1 MWLEFRSGA
10 DAGKR
15 VQVQGGRFTVGRE
28 GAVNLVV
35 RDPKV
40 SRNHAYFQDL
50 GNGTVALYDMGSS
63 NGTFVNGQRI
73 TERGV
78 TLSGTEQIQ
87 FGDTVM
93 QASMNGGPAAGAPPA
108 TAAAPPTPAY
118 NAPTAPQPPV
128 PQAQSQ
134 QPAQPA
140 APTPSPIAA
149 APPARTQSAI
159 QRIIIQRQ
167 LTRATR
173 IGIIAIILLL
183 VAIAVGAFA
192 VLSGG
197 GDDGEPT
204 TAEVVE
210 DVTPLTT
217 FIASE
222 SAAGRSRG
230 TGWIYDAQN
239 GYVVT
244 NAHVVAGAGN
254 QYRVGVTLEG
264 GKQELRPAQLVGCRL
279 SEDEA
284 VLKVEN
290 AAGLRQFKIADQSAL
305 KRGEDVVAVGYPEI
319 GAGFETVELVGT
331 TGVVSVPKT
340 TFPSIPVDEGISVGP
355 YQNVVQTDAAIN
367 PGNSGG
373 PLVNHKDELVGM
385 NSAGR
390 QQNEAGT
397 ALQGQNYAIGTD
409 RIKEIVPELISSRS
423 NDCG

>member
-10 DAGKR
+10 DSGKR
-15 VQVQGGRFTVGRE
+15 VQVQGNRFTVGRE

-50 GNGTVALYDMGSS
+50 GNGSIALYDLGSS

-73 TERGV
+73 TQTGV
-78 TLSGTEQIQ
+78 TLAGNEQIQ
-87 FGDTVM
+87 FGDTVL
-93 QASMNGGPAAGAPPA
+93 QASANGAA
-108 TAAAPPTPAY
+108 AAAPVA
-118 NAPTAPQPPV
+118 QPPV
-128 PQAQSQ
+128 Q
-134 QPAQPA
+134 QPA
-140 APTPSPIAA
+140 TPSPTSSAPIAG

-173 IGIIAIILLL
+173 IGIAAILLL
-183 VAIAVGAFA
+183 LIAITVGAIAI
-192 VLSGG
+192 LSGG
-197 GDDGEPT
+197 GDGNKEPT
-204 TAEVVE
+204 TAEVV
-210 DVTPLTT
+210 DGVTPLTT
-217 FIASE
+217 FISSQNAI
-222 SAAGRSRG
+222 GRSRG
-230 TGWIYDAQN
+230 TGWIYDAGN

-254 QYRVGVTLEG
+254 QYQVGVTDEN
-264 GKQELRPAQLVGCRL
+264 GKQGLRPAKLVGCRL
-279 SEDEA
+279 SEDQA
-284 VLKVEN
+284 VLQIGN
-290 AAGLRQFKIADQSAL
+290 TQGLSQFKIADQSKL
-305 KRGEDVVAVGYPEI
+305 KRGEDVVAIGYPEI
-319 GAGFETVELVGT
+319 GAGFDTVELVGT

-340 TFPSIPVDEGISVGP
+340 TFPSIPVEEGITVGP

-373 PLVNHKDELVGM
+373 PLVDHEKQLVGM

-390 QQNEAGT
+390 QQNDSGT

-409 RIKEIVPELISSRS
+409 RIKQIVPQLIQTHS

>member
-10 DAGKR
+10 DTGKR
-15 VQVQGGRFTVGRE
+15 VQVQGARFTVGRE

-50 GNGTVALYDMGSS
+50 GNGSVALYDLGSS
-63 NGTFVNGQRI
+63 NGTFVNGQRV
-73 TERGV
+73 TQQGV
-78 TLSGTEQIQ
+78 TLSGNEQIQ
-87 FGDTVM
+87 FGDTVI
-93 QASMNGGPAAGAPPA
+93 QAASNGAQA
-108 TAAAPPTPAY
+108 
-118 NAPTAPQPPV
+118 APQPP
-128 PQAQSQ
+128 AQ
-134 QPAQPA
+134 QPYVQQPPVQQPA
-140 APTPSPIAA
+140 APSPVTPSPVAG

-173 IGIIAIILLL
+173 IGIAAIILLL
-183 VAIAVGAFA
+183 IAIAVGAFA
-192 VLSGG
+192 ILGGSDDNGG
-197 GDDGEPT
+197 GPPT

-210 DVTPLTT
+210 NVTPLTT
-217 FIASE
+217 FIAAE
-222 SAAGRSRG
+222 DAVGRSRG
-230 TGWIYDAQN
+230 TGWIYDAAN

-244 NAHVVAGAGN
+244 NAHVVAGAGR
-254 QYRVGVTLEG
+254 QYRVGVNLAD
-264 GKQELRPAQLVGCRL
+264 GKTELRPAQLVGCRL
-279 SEDEA
+279 SEDQA
-284 VLKVEN
+284 VLQIQN
-290 AAGLRQFKIADQSAL
+290 TAGLKQFKIADQSSL

-319 GAGFETVELVGT
+319 GAGFDTVELVGT

-340 TFPSIPVDEGISVGP
+340 TFPEIPIEEGTVVGP

-373 PLVNHKDELVGM
+373 PLVDHQNQLVGM

-390 QQNEAGT
+390 QQNESGT

-409 RIKEIVPELISSRS
+409 RIKQIVPELIQSKS

>member
-15 VQVQGGRFTVGRE
+15 VQVQGARFTVGRE
-28 GAVNLVV
+28 GAVNLVI

-40 SRNHAYFQDL
+40 SRNHAYDQ
-50 GNGTVALYDMGSS
+50 GSS
-63 NGTFVNGQRI
+63 NGTFVNGQPV
-73 TERGV
+73 TQQGV
-78 TLSGTEQIQ
+78 TLSGNEQIQ
-87 FGDTVM
+87 FGDTVI
-93 QASMNGGPAAGAPPA
+93 QASQNGAAA
-108 TAAAPPTPAY
+108 TAAVPAAPAPTGMPY

-128 PQAQSQ
+128 Q
-134 QPAQPA
+134 QPPVQQPA
-140 APTPSPIAA
+140 APSPVTPSPVAG

-173 IGIIAIILLL
+173 IGIAAIILLL

-192 VLSGG
+192 ILSGG
-197 GDDGEPT
+197 GDDAQTT
-204 TAEVVE
+204 TADVVE

-222 SAAGRSRG
+222 SAVGRSRG

-264 GKQELRPAQLVGCRL
+264 GNQELRPAQLVGCRL
-279 SEDEA
+279 SEDQA

-319 GAGFETVELVGT
+319 GAGFEAVELVGT

-340 TFPSIPVDEGISVGP
+340 TFPPIPVEEGITVGP

-390 QQNEAGT
+390 QQNESGT

-409 RIKEIVPELISSRS
+409 RIKGIVPQLISSRS

>member
-10 DAGKR
+10 DTGKR
-15 VQVQGGRFTVGRE
+15 VQVQGSRFTVGRE

-50 GNGTVALYDMGSS
+50 GNGSVALYDMGSS
-63 NGTFVNGQRI
+63 NGTFVNGQRV
-73 TERGV
+73 TQQGV
-78 TLSGTEQIQ
+78 TLSGNEQIQ
-87 FGDTVM
+87 FGDTVI
-93 QASMNGGPAAGAPPA
+93 QASPNGAPA
-108 TAAAPPTPAY
+108 TAAVPAAAVTAPPPTGAPY
-118 NAPTAPQPPV
+118 NAPTAQQPPV
-128 PQAQSQ
+128 Q
-134 QPAQPA
+134 QPA
-140 APTPSPIAA
+140 APSPVTPSPVAG

-173 IGIIAIILLL
+173 IGIGAIILL
-183 VAIAVGAFA
+183 VIAIGVGAFA
-192 VLSGG
+192 ILSG
-197 GDDGEPT
+197 GDDGSDVPS

-210 DVTPLTT
+210 NVTPLTT
-217 FIASE
+217 FIA
-222 SAAGRSRG
+222 AQDAVGRSRG

-244 NAHVVAGAGN
+244 NAHVVAGQGR
-254 QYRVGVTLEG
+254 QYAVGINGTD
-264 GKQELRPAQLVGCRL
+264 GKQGLRPAQLVGCAL
-279 SEDEA
+279 SEDLA
-284 VLKVEN
+284 VLQVQDKS
-290 AAGLRQFKIADQSAL
+290 GLRQFKIADQSQL
-305 KRGEDVVAVGYPEI
+305 RRGEDVVAVGYPEI
-319 GAGFETVELVGT
+319 GAGFDTVELVGT

-340 TFPSIPVDEGISVGP
+340 TFPPIPLEGGRQVGP

-373 PLVNHKDELVGM
+373 PLVNHQNELVGV

-390 QQNEAGT
+390 QQNASGT

-409 RIKEIVPELISSRS
+409 RVKEIVPQLIQSKS

>member
-1 MWLEFRSGA
+1 MWLEIRSGA
-10 DAGKR
+10 EAGRR

-28 GAVNLVV
+28 GAVDLVV
-35 RDPKV
+35 QDPKV

-50 GNGTVALYDMGSS
+50 GNGSFALYDQGSS

-73 TERGV
+73 TQTGV
-78 TLSGTEQIQ
+78 TLAGNEQIQ
-87 FGDTVM
+87 FGDTVL
-93 QASMNGGPAAGAPPA
+93 QASANGGPATVPAPPGGGF
-108 TAAAPPTPAY
+108 APAGGM
-118 NAPTAPQPPV
+118 APSAPQPPTQ
-128 PQAQSQ
+128 PHPSQ
-134 QPAQPA
+134 QPA
-140 APTPSPIAA
+140 APMPTSPQPIAG

-173 IGIIAIILLL
+173 IGIAAIILLL

-192 VLSGG
+192 ILSGG
-197 GDDGEPT
+197 GDDGGAPT

-210 DVTPLTT
+210 NVTPLTT

-222 SAAGRSRG
+222 SAVGRSRG
-230 TGWIYDAQN
+230 TGWIFDSQS

-254 QYRVGVTLEG
+254 QYRVGVTLNG

-279 SEDEA
+279 SEDQA
-284 VLKVEN
+284 VLQLQN
-290 AAGLRQFKIADQSAL
+290 PDGLRQFKIAEQSQL

-319 GAGFETVELVGT
+319 GAGFDTVELVGT

-340 TFPSIPVDEGISVGP
+340 TFPSIPVSETTTVGP

-373 PLVNHKDELVGM
+373 PLVDHQNQLVGM

-390 QQNEAGT
+390 QQNESGT

-409 RIKEIVPELISSRS
+409 RIKEIVPELIQSKS

>member
-15 VQVQGGRFTVGRE
+15 VQVQGSRFTVGRE
-28 GAVNLVV
+28 GAVNLIV

-50 GNGTVALYDMGSS
+50 GNGSVALYDQGSS

-73 TERGV
+73 TQQGV
-78 TLSGTEQIQ
+78 TLSGNEQIQ
-87 FGDTVM
+87 FGDTII
-93 QASMNGGPAAGAPPA
+93 QASPNGSPAAGAA
-108 TAAAPPTPAY
+108 AAAPPTGTPY

-128 PQAQSQ
+128 Q
-134 QPAQPA
+134 QPA
-140 APTPSPIAA
+140 APQPVTPSPVGS

-173 IGIIAIILLL
+173 IGIGAIILLII
-183 VAIAVGAFA
+183 AIAVGAFA
-192 VLSGG
+192 ILSG
-197 GDDGEPT
+197 GDDGGGAPT

-217 FIASE
+217 FIA
-222 SAAGRSRG
+222 AQDAVGRSRG
-230 TGWIYDAQN
+230 TGWIYDAGG

-244 NAHVVAGAGN
+244 NAHVVAGAGR
-254 QYRVGVTLEG
+254 QYQVGVTLQG
-264 GKQELRPAQLVGCRL
+264 GEQELRPAQLVGCRL
-279 SEDEA
+279 SEDLA
-284 VLKVEN
+284 VLQVQN
-290 AAGLRQFKIADQSAL
+290 TQGLMQFKLADQSKL
-305 KRGEDVVAVGYPEI
+305 RIGDDVVAVGYPEI
-319 GAGFETVELVGT
+319 GAGFEAVELVGT
-331 TGVVSVPKT
+331 TGVVSRPKT
-340 TFPSIPVDEGISVGP
+340 TFPEIPVSETTVVGP

-373 PLVNHKDELVGM
+373 PLVNHQNELVGV

-390 QQNEAGT
+390 QQNEGGT
-397 ALQGQNYAIGTD
+397 AIQGQNYAIGSD
-409 RIKEIVPELISSRS
+409 RVKEIVPELISSRS

>member
-10 DAGKR
+10 DTGKR
-15 VQVQGGRFTVGRE
+15 VQVQGSRFTVGRE
-28 GAVNLVV
+28 GAVSLVV

-50 GNGTVALYDMGSS
+50 GNGTVALYDLGSS
-63 NGTFVNGQRI
+63 NGTFVNGQPV
-73 TERGV
+73 TQQGV
-78 TLSGTEQIQ
+78 TLSGSEQIQ
-87 FGDTVM
+87 FGDTVI
-93 QASMNGGPAAGAPPA
+93 QASRDGAPA
-108 TAAAPPTPAY
+108 TAAVPAAAAAPPPTGAPY

-128 PQAQSQ
+128 Q
-134 QPAQPA
+134 QPA
-140 APTPSPIAA
+140 TPSPVTPSPVAG

-173 IGIIAIILLL
+173 IGIGAIILLL
-183 VAIAVGAFA
+183 IAIAVGAFA
-192 VLSGG
+192 ILSGG
-197 GDDGEPT
+197 GDDSDTPT
-204 TAEVVE
+204 TADVVE

-217 FIASE
+217 FIAAQDSV
-222 SAAGRSRG
+222 GRSRG
-230 TGWIYDAQN
+230 TGWIYDAAN

-244 NAHVVAGAGN
+244 NAHVVAGQGR
-254 QYRVGVTLEG
+254 QYAVGINGTD
-264 GKQELRPAQLVGCRL
+264 GKQGLRPAQLVGCRL
-279 SEDEA
+279 SEDLA
-284 VLKVEN
+284 VLQVADKSN
-290 AAGLRQFKIADQSAL
+290 LKQFKLVDQSKL
-305 KRGEDVVAVGYPEI
+305 RRGEDVVAVGYPEI
-319 GAGFETVELVGT
+319 GAGFEAVELVGT

-340 TFPSIPVDEGISVGP
+340 TFPEIPVSETAVVGP

-373 PLVNHKDELVGM
+373 PLVNHNNELVGV

-390 QQNEAGT
+390 QQNESGT

-409 RIKEIVPELISSRS
+409 RVKQIVPELIQTRS

>member
-10 DAGKR
+10 DTGKR

-35 RDPKV
+35 PDPKV

-50 GNGTVALYDMGSS
+50 GNGSFALYDMGSS

-73 TERGV
+73 NQTGV

-87 FGDTVM
+87 FGDTVV
-93 QASMNGGPAAGAPPA
+93 QASPNGGPA
-108 TAAAPPTPAY
+108 TAAAPAAPAPPTPAY

-128 PQAQSQ
+128 PQ

-140 APTPSPIAA
+140 APSPSPIAGA
-149 APPARTQSAI
+149 APARTQSAI

-173 IGIIAIILLL
+173 IGIAAIILLL

-192 VLSGG
+192 ILSGG
-197 GDDGEPT
+197 GDDGQTT
-204 TAEVVE
+204 TADVVE

-222 SAAGRSRG
+222 SAVGRSRG

-279 SEDEA
+279 SEDQA
-284 VLKVEN
+284 VLKIEN
-290 AAGLRQFKIADQSAL
+290 TAGLRQFKIADQAAL

-319 GAGFETVELVGT
+319 GAGFEAVELVGT

-340 TFPSIPVDEGISVGP
+340 TFPPIPVEEGITVGP

-390 QQNEAGT
+390 QQNESGT

-409 RIKEIVPELISSRS
+409 RIKEIVPQLISSKS

>member
-1 MWLEFRSGA
+1 MWLEIKSGA
-10 DAGKR
+10 DSGKR
-15 VQVQGGRFTVGRE
+15 VQVQGNRFTVGRE

-50 GNGTVALYDMGSS
+50 GDGRVALYDLGSS

-73 TERGV
+73 TQSGV
-78 TLSGTEQIQ
+78 TLSGSEQIQ
-87 FGDTVM
+87 FGDTMV
-93 QASMNGGPAAGAPPA
+93 QASPNGSPAAGAP
-108 TAAAPPTPAY
+108 TAGAPVPPVGAAPPTQPL
-118 NAPTAPQPPV
+118 PPV
-128 PQAQSQ
+128 Q
-134 QPAQPA
+134 QPVTPVGTSS
-140 APTPSPIAA
+140 APIPG

-173 IGIIAIILLL
+173 IGIAAIILLL

-192 VLSGG
+192 ILSGG
-197 GDDGEPT
+197 GDDGAPT

-217 FIASE
+217 FIGARD
-222 SAAGRSRG
+222 AVGRSRG
-230 TGWIYDAQN
+230 TGCIYDAGN

-244 NAHVVAGAGN
+244 NAHVVAGAGR
-254 QYRVGVTLEG
+254 QYQVGVTAN
-264 GKQELRPAQLVGCRL
+264 GKQELRPGQLIGCRL
-279 SEDEA
+279 SEDLA
-284 VLKVEN
+284 VLKIDN
-290 AAGLRQFKIADQSAL
+290 TAGLKQFKLTDQSKL

-340 TFPSIPVDEGISVGP
+340 TFPEIPINETTVVGP

-373 PLVNHKDELVGM
+373 PLVNHKNELVGV

-390 QQNEAGT
+390 PQNESGT
-397 ALQGQNYAIGTD
+397 PLEGQNYAIGTD
-409 RIKEIVPELISSRS
+409 RVKQVVPELIQSRS